1 MYCTQAGDHKHH
13 VSTTWQSQSFLDA
26 PSFETLEPF
35 RLRHRKT
42 ERYCWCQSDTVTAW
56 FNLLVW
62 SLHDSQQ
69 AGTAVS
75 TKLHYKSSRQTNCVC
90 NGTGPWCAI
99 QIPAQVRRGTS
110 EYSCFGHGWGRVV
123 TAEASY
129 IYFTAETARFRRCVH
144 HGCFDDNDSEPTALL
159 DDMHQQRITWIKH
172 HIKKATVLTSQ
183 AKSSKQTMPDEE
195 QLVGWFSWGTP
206 GYAADEKDS
215 KCFYDNLKKA
225 YGPRDVHSALIRSK
239 DGATLC
245 TNQSDILQRWA
256 EHFNS
261 MLTSNLPSI
270 TLC

>member
-1 MYCTQAGDHKHH
+1 MKFGA
-13 VSTTWQSQSFLDA
+13 TWDLKLD
-26 PSFETLEPF
+26 EEL
-35 RLRHRKT
+35 
-42 ERYCWCQSDTVTAW
+42 Q
-56 FNLLVW
+56 N
-62 SLHDSQQ
+62 
-69 AGTAVS
+69 
-75 TKLHYKSSRQTNCVC
+75 
-90 NGTGPWCAI
+90 
-99 QIPAQVRRGTS
+99 IPAADTAEGEWSQLKQAT
-110 EYSCFGHGWGRVV
+110 YKI
-123 TAEASY
+123 TAEA
-129 IYFTAETARFRRCVH
+129 AGFRRRVH